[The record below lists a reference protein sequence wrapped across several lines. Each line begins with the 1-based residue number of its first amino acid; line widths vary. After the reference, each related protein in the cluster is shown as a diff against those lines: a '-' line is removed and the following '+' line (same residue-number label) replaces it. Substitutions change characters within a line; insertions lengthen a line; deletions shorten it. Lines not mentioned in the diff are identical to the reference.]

1 MPAARPALPP
11 ANHAVNIT
19 GQPFEI
25 ILMIASVDALPRTL
39 TTGFT
44 KIGRPPREKTLA
56 VARRYCLASVL
67 RLDSPAI
74 LEE

>member
-1 MPAARPALPP
+1 
-11 ANHAVNIT
+11 
-19 GQPFEI
+19 
-25 ILMIASVDALPRTL
+25 MIASVDALPRTL